1 MLRRGLRYAR
11 RIARDSLAAMP
22 HLGARGALYFF
33 LVSPF
38 RELLSGMLRA
48 PYAIPLKDGQQAWLR
63 PGTSDRMVFDQIFVT
78 REYAPLLVQADIRKV
93 VDLGANCGLASLWF
107 LIHFPECSV
116 VYVEPDGSNFEAA
129 RRNTHAH
136 GTRSRGLR
144 RAIWS
149 ESRRL
154 CLHAASDEHQ
164 GEWGLFVS
172 EDSTGAIDV
181 VEASTLEE
189 IFASEGLQSVDIL
202 KVDIEGAETELFK
215 THNDWLPAVRSLA
228 IEIHGR
234 EAEELIGRTL
244 GPSEW
249 EKATSGELT
258 LFRRMGTG

>member
-1 MLRRGLRYAR
+1 
-11 RIARDSLAAMP
+11 MP

-48 PYAIPLKDGQQAWLR
+48 PYAIPLRMGNR
-63 PGTSDRMVFDQIFVT
+63 RGFVRTSDRMVFDQIFVT

-164 GEWGLFVS
+164 GEWGLCVRRQHRS
-172 EDSTGAIDV
+172 DRCGRGLHAGGD
-181 VEASTLEE
+181 
-189 IFASEGLQSVDIL
+189 FASEGLQSVDIL